1 MNNEIRSN
9 NDFYKALEYTALVAS
24 AATLVLL
31 AYAFIFTGVSLPII
45 AWLLLVGLLGLA
57 AKI

>member
-9 NDFYKALEYTALVAS
+9 NDFYKALEYTALVTS

-31 AYAFIFTGVSLPII
+31 AYAFIFTGVSLSTTV
-45 AWLLLVGLLGLA
+45 WLSLVGLLGLA
-57 AKI
+57 ANI